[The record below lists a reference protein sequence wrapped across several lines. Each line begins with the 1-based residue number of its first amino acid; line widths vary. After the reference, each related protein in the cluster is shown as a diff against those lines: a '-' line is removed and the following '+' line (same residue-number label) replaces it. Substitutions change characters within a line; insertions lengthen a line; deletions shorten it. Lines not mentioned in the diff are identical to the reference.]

1 MIKIPKFLLL
11 TLIGI
16 LSGIPWDNAYAVLSR
31 DESLLLFSQANQSF
45 SKANETKN
53 PQEEAVLYE
62 NAILD
67 YEKIIEEG
75 GIKNAKLY
83 YNLAN
88 AYVLSNN
95 IGKAILNYRRAQLLD
110 SSNPDIYKNLNF
122 ARNKR
127 TDNIPV
133 SSQKKI
139 LERLFFWH
147 YDFSARTRFIIGGIC
162 FAVFC
167 IWLTLKLWIV
177 RWPAT
182 KVVCTI
188 SALLAVCMISSV
200 TAEYY
205 TAKRNLSGVIIAQSV
220 IARQGDGN
228 NYPQSFNEPLH
239 AGVEFDVLERRSS
252 WLHIQL
258 ANGHDAWI
266 PEQSSEFI
274 QF

>member
-1 MIKIPKFLLL
+1 MKISKIILLIWFCVL
-11 TLIGI
+11 AGI
-16 LSGIPWDNAYAVLSR
+16 LNSIVYAKMSR
-31 DESLLLFSQANQSF
+31 DDSLLLFSQANQTF

-53 PQEEAVLYE
+53 PQEAAILYE
-62 NAILD
+62 KAILD
-67 YEKIIEEG
+67 YEKIIDEG

-88 AYVLSNN
+88 AYVLNNN

-122 ARNKR
+122 ARSKR
-127 TDNIPV
+127 IDNIPV

-147 YDFSARTRFIIGGIC
+147 YDFSTQTRFILGGIG

-167 IWLTLKLWIV
+167 IWLTLKLWIA
-177 RWPAT
+177 RWPAI
-182 KVVCTI
+182 KMVCI
-188 SALLAVCMISSV
+188 LSLLLAVCMISSV
-200 TAEYY
+200 GAEYY
-205 TAKRNLSGVIIAQSV
+205 TAKKYLGGVIIAESV

-228 NYPQSFNEPLH
+228 NYLQSFNEPLH
-239 AGVEFDVLERRSS
+239 AGVEFDVLEQRSG

-258 ANGHDAWI
+258 ADGHDAWI
-266 PEQSSEFI
+266 PEQSSEII
-274 QF
+274 QL

>member
-1 MIKIPKFLLL
+1 MMKISKIHC
-11 TLIGI
+11 LIGIVI
-16 LSGIPWDNAYAVLSR
+16 LSGIWGDIARAAMSR
-31 DESLLLFSQANQSF
+31 DESLLLFSQANQTF

-53 PQEEAVLYE
+53 PQEAAVLYDK
-62 NAILD
+62 AILD
-67 YEKIIEEG
+67 YEKIIDEG
-75 GIKNAKLY
+75 GIKNARLY

-122 ARNKR
+122 ARSKR
-127 TDNIPV
+127 ADNISV

-147 YDFSARTRFIIGGIC
+147 YDFSAKTRFIVGGIG

-167 IWLTLKLWIV
+167 IWLTLKLWLT
-177 RWPAT
+177 RWPAA
-182 KVVCTI
+182 KVVCTL
-188 SALLAVCMISSV
+188 SALLAICMLISV
-200 TAEYY
+200 MTEYY
-205 TAKRNLSGVIIAQSV
+205 TAKRNLSGVILIESIV
-220 IARQGDGN
+220 ARQGDGN
-228 NYPQSFNEPLH
+228 NYPPSFNEPLH
-239 AGVEFDVLERRSS
+239 AGVEFDVIEQRSG

-266 PEQSSEFI
+266 PEQSSELI
-274 QF
+274 QL

>member
-1 MIKIPKFLLL
+1 MIKISKNIICLL
-11 TLIGI
+11 II
-16 LSGIPWDNAYAVLSR
+16 VAVCGSVHAAMSR
-31 DESLLLFSQANQSF
+31 DDSLLLFSQANQTF
-45 SKANETKN
+45 SKANETKS
-53 PQEEAVLYE
+53 PQEAAALYE
-62 NAILD
+62 KAILD
-67 YEKIIEEG
+67 YEKLINQG

-95 IGKAILNYRRAQLLD
+95 IGKAILNYRKAQLLD

-122 ARNKR
+122 ARSKR
-127 TDNIPV
+127 ADNIPV
-133 SSQKKI
+133 SSQKKV

-147 YDFSARTRFIIGGIC
+147 YDFSTNTRFIVGGIG
-162 FAVFC
+162 FAIFC
-167 IWLTLKLWIV
+167 IWLTLKLWITK
-177 RWPAT
+177 WPAT

-188 SALLAVCMISSV
+188 SALLALCMISSV
-200 TAEYY
+200 AAEFF
-205 TAKRNLSGVIIAQSV
+205 TAKSNLGGVIIADSV

-239 AGVEFDVLERRSS
+239 AGVEFDVLEQRSG

-266 PEQSSEFI
+266 PEPSSELI
-274 QF
+274 QL